1 MEKIRQSD
9 EFFQHNNANMKS
21 KDGESE
27 NEEEENYDFEAN
39 DQTFQDANGKKKFC
53 MLRIM
58 SKTQKLGIGGQ
69 MGFK

>member
-1 MEKIRQSD
+1 MAQAIEGNKKRMEKIRQSD

-39 DQTFQDANGKKKFC
+39 DQTFEDANGKKCFYA
-53 MLRIM
+53 
-58 SKTQKLGIGGQ
+58 
-69 MGFK
+69 F